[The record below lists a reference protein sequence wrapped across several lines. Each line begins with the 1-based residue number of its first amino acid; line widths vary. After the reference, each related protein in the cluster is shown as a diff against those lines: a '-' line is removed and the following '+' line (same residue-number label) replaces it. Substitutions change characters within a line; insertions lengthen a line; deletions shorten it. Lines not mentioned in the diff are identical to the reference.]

1 MKLPIRSPIYKLTR
15 DLKPLLSP
23 DLRVLEDFELL
34 LCIATWHALPCLPLI
49 APSLP
54 LCHSLGISVSSLV
67 CLSLLPCLSLR
78 AFLFTSMCFVVDL
91 CVYICLADL
100 AHGQW
105 TSKLRAAT
113 AVFLKYCQTKGYKFS
128 AYLVVTN
135 QAMVI
140 VPYNDRQGCK
150 LLMVWSKEGKGKRLP
165 AH

>member
-1 MKLPIRSPIYKLTR
+1 MYSYLACP
-15 DLKPLLSP
+15 PLSATDCPLFASVP
-23 DLRVLEDFELL
+23 FLGY
-34 LCIATWHALPCLPLI
+34 LCVFSCMPQL
-49 APSLP
+49 APMSVSARFLVYFYVHCCRP
-54 LCHSLGISVSSLV
+54 LC
-67 CLSLLPCLSLR
+67 
-78 AFLFTSMCFVVDL
+78 M
-91 CVYICLADL
+91 ADL

-105 TSKLRAAT
+105 TSKLHAAT

-165 AH
+165 AHQSQ